1 MRDICVL
8 YGGLCVWVCVYVVRV
23 YVRLCT
29 SVCVCMRVHVTGGCK
44 CLTDVRTYVYYMV
57 GVGGCTSVLCG
68 CICASLHQCIACV
81 YVYVTGGC
89 KCVTD
94 VRTYVYYVV
103 DVSIRVHMCVT
114 SMYTHQCTHRQ

>member
-1 MRDICVL
+1 VYACVYACVCACVWLHECIACVYMYVCVLLMRDICVL

-44 CLTDVRTYVYYMV
+44 C
-57 GVGGCTSVLCG
+57 
-68 CICASLHQCIACV
+68 
-81 YVYVTGGC
+81 
-89 KCVTD
+89 VTD